1 MIDAF
6 FENVQ
11 PGCISALLLY
21 KANFREGLNTEKN
34 TTFPKHFYPRRFSF
48 LNCLAPV
55 LREASSKSS
64 LSTWALHLVGGRERG
79 GGRGVES
86 YFGNAELPK

>member
-55 LREASSKSS
+55 LREAPSKSS
-64 LSTWALHLVGGRERG
+64 LSTWALHLVGGREG
-79 GGRGVES
+79 GGGGS
-86 YFGNAELPK
+86 KAISAMPK